1 MSLPLATLLLSLL
14 CHGEV
19 VRLRLVCQPLIF
31 RNLPF
36 YSMRWKVLLF
46 VLKKLRCSSQGW
58 NGDCQRAQIT
68 RQFYLF
74 AASPWRKERACL
86 ARRDQWKEDNLRLEP
101 QDGFLCFRDFAVLKK
116 KKKENKDAEAGPYCF
131 LQTKPRYLFK
141 NNTDINKHPNIHIPQ
156 SQSHGQS
163 AREQSHAPPQLLLL
177 EFQFSHVPH
186 PTGEKSHLIL

>member
-19 VRLRLVCQPLIF
+19 ARLGLVCQPLIF

-116 KKKENKDAEAGPYCF
+116 KKKRKQGCRSRPLLFSSNKAKVFVQKQYGY
-131 LQTKPRYLFK
+131 
-141 NNTDINKHPNIHIPQ
+141 
-156 SQSHGQS
+156 
-163 AREQSHAPPQLLLL
+163 
-177 EFQFSHVPH
+177 
-186 PTGEKSHLIL
+186 

>member
-1 MSLPLATLLLSLL
+1 MKRRLSKSSDHKAVLSLRSITLKKRASLPCSQRSMERGQFVAGTP
-14 CHGEV
+14 GWF
-19 VRLRLVCQPLIF
+19 PLF
-31 RNLPF
+31 QRF
-36 YSMRWKVLLF
+36 
-46 VLKKLRCSSQGW
+46 CSS
-58 NGDCQRAQIT
+58 
-68 RQFYLF
+68 
-74 AASPWRKERACL
+74 
-86 ARRDQWKEDNLRLEP
+86 
-101 QDGFLCFRDFAVLKK
+101 KK
-116 KKKENKDAEAGPYCF
+116 IKKENKDAEAGPYCF